1 MSTSLWLGV
10 PWFDIKSCG
19 TSVWLC
25 CDYFHQILRFAI
37 SNHISLKTTNYG
49 PKTPSSIA
57 LRFIGGPIPARW
69 RQFLPTSN
77 RSLPLLVMILPRSRA
92 SFLLYGSLCLAFMME
107 RVSWVILE
115 EKLREVFDFFQVSRF
130 HVLLWA
136 SQMMKESMESLEH
149 IS

>member
-1 MSTSLWLGV
+1 MSSLAVLQ
-10 PWFDIKSCG
+10 CG
-19 TSVWLC
+19 F

-69 RQFLPTSN
+69 QQFLPTSN

-107 RVSWVILE
+107 RVSWVEFGRKNCGKFSI
-115 EKLREVFDFFQVSRF
+115 FSRF
-130 HVLLWA
+130 TGFMFCYVL
-136 SQMMKESMESLEH
+136 H
-149 IS
+149 R